1 MSGDHVRGAGRLV
14 GRVLS
19 GVRPGAGTEPVIRQ
33 HLPGALDQVD
43 ITYLISTGH
52 AGCHA
57 INGFLNHFGNDGEV
71 MEPTLHTL
79 AYKQ

>member
-57 INGFLNHFGNDGEV
+57 INGFLNHFGKKNNMPLYIILFRMRV
-71 MEPTLHTL
+71 
-79 AYKQ
+79 Q